1 MKSAGLYEAKRMIDK
16 ARELDLK
23 IMIGCMTETS
33 CAALAGLAIAPQ
45 ADWVDLDGPFLVSN
59 NPYVMPEFSDGKYIL
74 NHDPG
79 LGLRFS

>member
-1 MKSAGLYEAKRMIDK
+1 MKSAGLYEAKQMIDK

-59 NPYVMPEFSDGKYIL
+59 NPYVMPEFSDGKYVL
-74 NHDPG
+74 NDDAG
-79 LGLRFS
+79 LGLRF